1 MGWIFKKTIDT
12 IDDDI
17 CSFRR
22 ISNDIIRLLFS
33 IEMLWFLYDMTST
46 CLLGRKYWSW
56 ILIPQALSTWTPT
69 PSHPFVFVFNCF
81 ENTQKKKKIELNHNF
96 LFNNPNLQKNSS
108 IMEAIRLFD
117 FFFKSCFLL
126 TIMLFYAYI
135 SHKRFLDII
144 ISNLCKIWSKMKL
157 LLTVILIHFVLKWY
171 CSINSWHRTVEKW
184 F

>member
-1 MGWIFKKTIDT
+1 MILNIDPT
-12 IDDDI
+12 GTKYMDPHPL
-17 CSFRR
+17 SPLR
-22 ISNDIIRLLFS
+22 IRLQLF
-33 IEMLWFLYDMTST
+33 W
-46 CLLGRKYWSW
+46 KY
-56 ILIPQALSTWTPT
+56 T
-69 PSHPFVFVFNCF
+69 
-81 ENTQKKKKIELNHNF
+81 KKKKLELNHNF

-126 TIMLFYAYI
+126 TIILFYAYI